1 MIQSCKF
8 QKSKYYFFSGN
19 RYSDNNLIKCNE
31 FEIYLNIVSNF
42 KSLESLINNILW

>member
-31 FEIYLNIVSNF
+31 FEIYLNIVSKFF
-42 KSLESLINNILW
+42 KSLESLIVFK